1 MADVRSTKDVVAFLT
16 EQHNRIKELFA
27 ETLNAPEIKK
37 RQKAFF
43 ELRSLLAVHETAEEM
58 VVHPR
63 ARRELEDGDKV
74 VDARLQEENQAKKE
88 LQKIDSM
95 DAGSKQFLDALTE
108 LQKAVL
114 EHAEHEEAEEFNR
127 LQHELDA
134 DTLKRM
140 AGAVRAAESIAPT
153 HPHAG
158 VESAMANFAV
168 GPFAS
173 VLDRVR
179 DAMQNAIQWAAP
191 NRQA

>member
-1 MADVRSTKDVVAFLT
+1 MIFEREVPVADVTSTQDVVAFLK

-27 ETLNAPEIKK
+27 ETLNATDKEK

-95 DAGSKQFLDALTE
+95 DTGSQQFLDALTE

-127 LQHELDA
+127 MQNELDA
-134 DTLKRM
+134 GALKRM
-140 AGAVRAAESIAPT
+140 VGAVRAAEAIAPT
-153 HPHAG
+153 RPHAG
-158 VESAMANFAV
+158 VESAMANLAA
-168 GPFAS
+168 GPYAS

-179 DAMQNAIQWAAP
+179 DAIQTAI
-191 NRQA
+191 R

>member
-1 MADVRSTKDVVAFLT
+1 MADVRSTKDVVAFLK

-27 ETLNAPEIKK
+27 ETLNAPDTEK

-95 DAGSKQFLDALTE
+95 DAGSQQFLDALTE

-179 DAMQNAIQWAAP
+179 DAIQNAIQ
-191 NRQA
+191 